1 MKSLLVGVAF
11 FVLGAPVLAQDVML
25 TSSANSE
32 PDIEGYKIHYGSH
45 SRNYSVVVDAG
56 NLTSHTVTGLAAG
69 DYYFALTAYNRLG
82 LESSFSQEVLA
93 SVGPPFV
100 TTLSFPRLVSS
111 PGSQSGQTDTE
122 TTGLAI
128 VSLDPEDASIRFTAL
143 GVDGEPLTGAS
154 VRNPVSLHLDRGTQL
169 PILDN
174 QVFGT
179 GWLNL
184 AADGWLKLEST
195 TAQITGF
202 FLSFDDDLSILD
214 GADVSSTVLTDFLF
228 PEIEKDGFTTIHIA
242 NPGSE
247 EASLSFELNDGLGSS
262 RATISRKIA
271 PNGAISER
279 LKDLFPGVETSTSDY
294 IKARSNRPVV
304 PFEYL
309 GKAGLFVQGLNG
321 QDSSSG
327 AHRLYSPQYAVGG
340 SLRSTLSVVNLLS
353 IAGSVQF
360 RFFSDDGSQIGS
372 TFVRRVEPLG
382 KLYVDDQDFFLP
394 SRQDLLQGYV
404 EITSD
409 GPWISG
415 NVVLGDP
422 ERTRFSSALPLIS
435 DLSTSF
441 VFGHVASDES
451 YFMGVVLLNP
461 HDETISA
468 TLEIHESQGNLLGM
482 RTVMI
487 PGKQRVSLLLTEWFK
502 DLVGVNLESGYIRT
516 TADLG
521 VAAFALFGTKDLNVL
536 SAVPAQQVP
545 R

>member
-179 GWLNL
+179 
-184 AADGWLKLEST
+184 
-195 TAQITGF
+195 
-202 FLSFDDDLSILD
+202 
-214 GADVSSTVLTDFLF
+214 
-228 PEIEKDGFTTIHIA
+228 
-242 NPGSE
+242 
-247 EASLSFELNDGLGSS
+247 
-262 RATISRKIA
+262 
-271 PNGAISER
+271 
-279 LKDLFPGVETSTSDY
+279 
-294 IKARSNRPVV
+294 
-304 PFEYL
+304 
-309 GKAGLFVQGLNG
+309 AG
-321 QDSSSG
+321 
-327 AHRLYSPQYAVGG
+327 
-340 SLRSTLSVVNLLS
+340 
-353 IAGSVQF
+353 
-360 RFFSDDGSQIGS
+360 
-372 TFVRRVEPLG
+372 
-382 KLYVDDQDFFLP
+382 
-394 SRQDLLQGYV
+394 
-404 EITSD
+404 
-409 GPWISG
+409 
-415 NVVLGDP
+415 
-422 ERTRFSSALPLIS
+422 
-435 DLSTSF
+435 
-441 VFGHVASDES
+441 
-451 YFMGVVLLNP
+451 
-461 HDETISA
+461 
-468 TLEIHESQGNLLGM
+468 
-482 RTVMI
+482 
-487 PGKQRVSLLLTEWFK
+487 
-502 DLVGVNLESGYIRT
+502 
-516 TADLG
+516 
-521 VAAFALFGTKDLNVL
+521 
-536 SAVPAQQVP
+536 
-545 R
+545 